1 MVVSGAPAR
10 VRITEARVGGDL
22 HALPDRQSSVDIVD
36 RGERGARINLL
47 NWDGKGSPT
56 RAVLAANEAR
66 GSGDITGRSAA
77 RPSADPRGS
86 KALVGADLR
95 FYAFALAD
103 QP

>member
-47 NWDGKGSPT
+47 NWDGKGRPPG
-56 RAVLAANEAR
+56 LFPPPHEATA
-66 GSGDITGRSAA
+66 GPGDITARSAA
-77 RPSADPRGS
+77 TPSSVDPGS
-86 KALVGADLR
+86 PGA
-95 FYAFALAD
+95 